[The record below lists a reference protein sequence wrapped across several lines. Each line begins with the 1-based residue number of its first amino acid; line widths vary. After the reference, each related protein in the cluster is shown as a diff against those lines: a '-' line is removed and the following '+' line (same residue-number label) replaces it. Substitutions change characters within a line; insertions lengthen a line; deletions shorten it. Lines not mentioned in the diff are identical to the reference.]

1 MFPGAFSGSVCG
13 RKLSGKP
20 SSTIGFERR
29 HNEAFPIKDED
40 SFVRAMLVDIP
51 EPPAQAVR
59 LRAVNAGMADAAA

>member
-51 EPPAQAVR
+51 EPPAQAAR